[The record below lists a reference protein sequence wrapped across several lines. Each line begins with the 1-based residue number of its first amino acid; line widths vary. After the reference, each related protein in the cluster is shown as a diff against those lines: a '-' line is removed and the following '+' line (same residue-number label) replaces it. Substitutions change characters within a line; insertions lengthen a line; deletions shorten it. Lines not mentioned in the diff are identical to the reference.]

1 MKIAV
6 CIKAVPDTETKITIA
21 SDKKHIETAGVK
33 YITSPYDEF
42 AVEEA
47 LKLKE
52 KHGGEATGFSLG
64 GAEVNDVLKNCLA
77 RGLDTAVHLKD
88 DLFVDSDPLST
99 AICLAAALRD
109 QNFDI
114 ILCGQQG
121 VGGDNNQVPSIL
133 AELLNLPQVNL
144 IVKLE
149 IENNKFRA
157 EREIEGA
164 REIVEG
170 SLPAIFSA
178 QKDLNTPRYPSIK
191 EIMAAKRKEITIKN
205 AQNLG
210 VATEITQ
217 TKNQIILQELSLP
230 PVRPA
235 GRKLEGTADEQV
247 KELVQALRNEAK
259 VI

>member
-21 SDKKHIETAGVK
+21 ADKKHIDPAGIK

-42 AVEEA
+42 ALEEA
-47 LKLKE
+47 IKIKE
-52 KHGGEATGFSLG
+52 KYGGEVVGFSLG
-64 GAEVNDVLKNCLA
+64 GAEAVDVLKNSLA
-77 RGLDTAVHLKD
+77 RGLDSAIHLKD
-88 DLFVDSDPLST
+88 DSFTNLDPLSS
-99 AICLAAALRD
+99 AICLAAALGD
-109 QNFDI
+109 QQFEV

-144 IVKLE
+144 VVKLE
-149 IENNKFRA
+149 IEGNKFKA

-164 REIVEG
+164 REVVEG
-170 SLPAIFSA
+170 TLPAVFSA

-191 EIMAAKRKEITIKN
+191 DIMAAKRKEITIKN
-205 AQNLG
+205 AQDLG
-210 VATEITQ
+210 VVDQITK
-217 TKNQIILQELSLP
+217 TKNQLVLHELYLP
-230 PVRPA
+230 PARPV
-235 GRKLEGTADEQV
+235 GRKIEGTADQQV
-247 KELVQALRNEAK
+247 KELVEALHNEAK

>member
-6 CIKAVPDTETKITIA
+6 CIKAVPDTETKIAIA
-21 SDKKHIETAGVK
+21 SDKKHIETTGVK
-33 YITSPYDEF
+33 YVTSPYDEF

-47 LKLKE
+47 LKIKE
-52 KHGGEATGFSLG
+52 KHGGEVIGFSLG
-64 GAEVNDVLKNCLA
+64 GAEVNDILKNCLA
-77 RGLDTAVHLKD
+77 RGLDTAIHLKD
-88 DLFVDSDPLST
+88 DLFTDLDPLST
-99 AICLAAALRD
+99 AVCLAAAIRD
-109 QNFDI
+109 QNFDVV
-114 ILCGQQG
+114 LCGQQG

-149 IENNKFRA
+149 IEGIKFKA

-164 REIVEG
+164 REVIEG
-170 SLPAIFSA
+170 SLPAVFSA

-191 EIMAAKRKEITIKN
+191 EIMAAKRKEIATKN
-205 AQNLG
+205 AQDLG
-210 VATEITQ
+210 IANDIAQ
-217 TKNQIILQELSLP
+217 TKNQLILQELSLP
-230 PVRPA
+230 PARPI

-247 KELVQALRNEAK
+247 KQLVQALRNEAK

>member
-6 CIKAVPDTETKITIA
+6 CIKAVPDTETKISIA

-47 LKLKE
+47 LKIKE
-52 KHGGEATGFSLG
+52 KHGGEIIGFSLG
-64 GAEVNDVLKNCLA
+64 GSEVIDVLKNCLA
-77 RGLDTAVHLKD
+77 RGLDNAVHLKD
-88 DLFVDSDPLST
+88 DLFADLDPLST
-99 AICLAAALRD
+99 AICLAAAIQD
-109 QNFDI
+109 QQFDI

-149 IENNKFRA
+149 IEDNKFKA

-164 REIVEG
+164 REVIAGV
-170 SLPAIFSA
+170 LPAVFSA

-191 EIMAAKRKEITIKN
+191 EIMAAKRKEIATKN
-205 AQNLG
+205 AQDLG
-210 VATEITQ
+210 IANDIAQ
-217 TKNQIILQELSLP
+217 TKNQVILQELSLP
-230 PVRPA
+230 PARPT

-247 KELVQALRNEAK
+247 KQLVRALRNEAK

>member
-6 CIKAVPDTETKITIA
+6 CIKAVPDTETKIAIA

-33 YITSPYDEF
+33 YVTNPYDEF

-47 LKLKE
+47 LKIKE
-52 KHGGEATGFSLG
+52 KHGGEVTGFSLG

-77 RGLDTAVHLKD
+77 RGLDTAIHLKD
-88 DLFVDSDPLST
+88 DLFLDLDPLST
-99 AICLAAALRD
+99 AICLAAAIRD

-114 ILCGQQG
+114 VLCGQQG

-133 AELLNLPQVNL
+133 AEILNLPQVNL

-149 IENNKFRA
+149 IEGNKFKA

-164 REIVEG
+164 REVIQGE
-170 SLPAIFSA
+170 LPVVFSA

-191 EIMAAKRKEITIKN
+191 EIMAAKRKEIATKN
-205 AQNLG
+205 VQDLG
-210 VATEITQ
+210 VAKDMAQ
-217 TKNQIILQELSLP
+217 TKNQLVLQELSLP
-230 PVRPA
+230 PARPA

-247 KELVQALRNEAK
+247 KQLVQALRNEAK

>member
-6 CIKAVPDTETKITIA
+6 CIKAVPDTETKIAIA
-21 SDKKHIETAGVK
+21 SDKKHIESAGVK

-47 LKLKE
+47 LKIKE
-52 KHGGEATGFSLG
+52 QHGGEIIGFSLG

-77 RGLDTAVHLKD
+77 RGLDTAVHLVD
-88 DLFVDSDPLST
+88 DLFLDLDPLST
-99 AICLAAALRD
+99 AICIAAAIRD
-109 QNFDI
+109 QGFDV

-121 VGGDNNQVPSIL
+121 VGGDNNQVPAIL

-149 IENNKFRA
+149 IEGDKFRA

-164 REIVEG
+164 REVVAG
-170 SLPAIFSA
+170 SLPAVFSA

-191 EIMAAKRKEITIKN
+191 EIMAAKRKEIAIKN
-205 AQNLG
+205 AQDLG
-210 VATEITQ
+210 IANDIAV
-217 TKNQIILQELSLP
+217 TKNQIVLEELSLP
-230 PVRPA
+230 PARPT

-247 KELVQALRNEAK
+247 KQLVQALRNEAK

>member
-6 CIKAVPDTETKITIA
+6 CIKAVPDTETKIVIA

-47 LKLKE
+47 LKIKE
-52 KHGGEATGFSLG
+52 KLGGEATGFSLG

-77 RGLDTAVHLKD
+77 RGLDTAMHLKD
-88 DLFVDSDPLST
+88 DLFTDLDPLST
-99 AICLAAALRD
+99 AICLAAAIRD

-121 VGGDNNQVPSIL
+121 AGGDNNQVPSIL
-133 AELLNLPQVNL
+133 AELLDLPQVNL

-164 REIVEG
+164 REIIEG
-170 SLPAIFSA
+170 SLPAVFST

-191 EIMAAKRKEITIKN
+191 EIMGAKRKEITTKN
-205 AQNLG
+205 AQDLG
-210 VATEITQ
+210 IADEITQ
-217 TKNQIILQELSLP
+217 TRNQLILHQLSLP
-230 PVRPA
+230 PIRPA
-235 GRKLEGTADEQV
+235 GIKLEGTADEQV
-247 KELVQALRNEAK
+247 KQLVQALRNEAK